1 MSNVLAIVW
10 FDLKRFW
17 ASPLRILFGLT
28 QPLLYLFVLGAA
40 LRSGTYAEVSGY
52 QAYIFPGVVG
62 LSLMFTSISAAVGI
76 VHDRQTG
83 LLRAL
88 LVSPVKRYEIA
99 AGKIGAGALVA
110 WVQGALLL
118 PFSPTIGIGLTMPR
132 LALLVTAMA
141 LASLAFS
148 ALGLALALPFQSV
161 IVFPVVSNTLLLP
174 MFFLSGA
181 LYPLDLAPDWIR
193 LAAVF
198 DPAAYAVDLMRGVLT
213 MQFVVAPARSVA
225 TLATCLIAAG
235 WLVVRRISRRIN

>member
-1 MSNVLAIVW
+1 MSNVLAIIW

-52 QAYIFPGVVG
+52 QAYIFPGIVG
-62 LSLMFTSISAAVGI
+62 LSLMYTAISAAVGI

-83 LLRAL
+83 LLNAL
-88 LVSPVKRYEIA
+88 LVSPVKRVEIA
-99 AGKIGAGALVA
+99 AGKICAGATLA
-110 WVQGALLL
+110 WVQSVLLL
-118 PFSPTIGIGLTMPR
+118 PFSPTVGIGLTAPR
-132 LALLVTAMA
+132 LALLILAMA
-141 LASLAFS
+141 LAALAFS
-148 ALGLALALPFQSV
+148 ALGLALALPFRSV

-198 DPAAYAVDLMRGVLT
+198 DPAAYGVDLMRGVLT
-213 MQFVVAPARSVA
+213 NQFVIAPARSLA
-225 TLATCLIAAG
+225 TLAACLFVAG
-235 WLVVRRISRRIN
+235 WLVMRHISRRDT

>member
-1 MSNVLAIVW
+1 MSNVLAIIW

-62 LSLMFTSISAAVGI
+62 LSLMFTAISAAVGI

-83 LLRAL
+83 LLNAL
-88 LVSPVKRYEIA
+88 LVSPVKRAEIA
-99 AGKIGAGALVA
+99 AGKIGAGALLA
-110 WVQGALLL
+110 SVQSALLL
-118 PFSPTIGIGLTMPR
+118 PFSPTIGIGLTAPR
-132 LALLVTAMA
+132 LALLLLAMV
-141 LASLAFS
+141 LAALAFS
-148 ALGLALALPFQSV
+148 ALGLALALPFRSV

-198 DPAAYAVDLMRGVLT
+198 DPAAYGVDLMRGVLT
-213 MQFVVAPARSVA
+213 TQFAIAPARS
-225 TLATCLIAAG
+225 LAALAACLVAAG
-235 WLVVRRISRRIN
+235 WLVVCGISRSDA